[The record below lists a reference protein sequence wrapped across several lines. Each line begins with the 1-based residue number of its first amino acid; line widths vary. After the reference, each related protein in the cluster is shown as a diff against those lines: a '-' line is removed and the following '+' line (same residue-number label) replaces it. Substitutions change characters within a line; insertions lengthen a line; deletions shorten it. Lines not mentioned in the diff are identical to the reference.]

1 MMKQVTQFAQHY
13 WQWIITS
20 TIALYAASL
29 TTYNVLAARKRD
41 QRKVK
46 VAVSWGA
53 PTYGDQLGEPTI
65 FLTAS
70 NPGHHPVTLV
80 AAGFNLPN
88 KKQLALLQPD
98 GTVRLPYELKAGQNC
113 ILWITVK
120 EMAERLHSAGCSG
133 KVHIVGFYRD
143 ATDKVHLADP
153 FPIDVSEWC

>member
-1 MMKQVTQFAQHY
+1 MKQLTEFAHQY

-29 TTYNVLAARKRD
+29 TTYNVLSARKKD
-41 QRKVK
+41 QRKIK

-53 PTYGDQLGEPTI
+53 PTYGTELGEPTI
-65 FLTAS
+65 FVTAS
-70 NPGHHPVTLV
+70 NSGHRPVTLV

-88 KKQLALLQPD
+88 RKQLALMEPD
-98 GTVRLPYELKAGQNC
+98 GTVRLPYELKEGQHC

-120 EMAERLHSAGCSG
+120 EISERLRAAGCSG
-133 KVHIVGFYRD
+133 KMKIVGFYRD

-153 FPIDVSEWC
+153 FPIDPNEWR